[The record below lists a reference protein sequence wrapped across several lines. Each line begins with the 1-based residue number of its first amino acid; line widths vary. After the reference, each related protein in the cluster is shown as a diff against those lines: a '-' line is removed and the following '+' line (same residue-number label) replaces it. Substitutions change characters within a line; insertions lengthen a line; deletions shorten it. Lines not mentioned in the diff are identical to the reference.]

1 MSILFIVNPTAGKG
15 YANSLTTFID
25 EECRKSKIDYL
36 IKCTSTPSDGTSISR
51 WGAEKGFDRI
61 VAVGGDGTVNDVLN
75 GIVGTSAAL
84 GVIPGG
90 SGNDFIRSINKH
102 KEIKKIINDN
112 IYGKILKSDIGI
124 CNGKYFINVASSGF
138 DAQVVMET
146 EKAKKIFSGSL
157 AYIAAVIKTIF
168 MYKGRKVNIKI
179 DDYILTE
186 NTLLVAVANGKYY
199 GGGMLPAPRAE
210 LDDGYFD
217 VCHIKQVPK
226 AKMLLLFPRFI
237 KGKHESIKE
246 VSVFKGKKIVIDSN
260 EELPVNL
267 DGETFYSSQ
276 INFEILPKGINI
288 IVPMD

>member
-1 MSILFIVNPTAGKG
+1 MSNLFIVNPTAGKG
-15 YANSLTTFID
+15 YANTLVTFID

-36 IKCTSTPSDGTSISR
+36 IKYTSTPNDGTSIAK
-51 WGAEKGFDRI
+51 WGAEKGFERI

-75 GIVGTSAAL
+75 GIAGTSSAL

-138 DAQVVMET
+138 DAQVVIET

-168 MYKGRKVNIKI
+168 MYKGRKANIRI
-179 DDYILTE
+179 DDFILTE

-217 VCHIKQVPK
+217 VCHIKQVGK
-226 AKMLLLFPRFI
+226 AKMLVLFPRFI
-237 KGKHESIKE
+237 KGKHENIKE

-276 INFEILPKGINI
+276 ISFEILPKGINI
-288 IVPMD
+288 IVPID